1 MGKFSGILLCT
12 DFDNTLAYEQRVSPR
27 NTEAIKYFQDNG
39 GLFTIISGRSEYFFN
54 NHTEMIRPNTY
65 LGCVNG
71 SVLYDPF
78 EGKRVWE
85 GFMSGDIV
93 TPVIKI
99 ISNLK
104 NIKNIMVF
112 RQEELITVTSDSK
125 TAYEELFDAM
135 SLPVHKLIFHSMP
148 DTPFTQEECR
158 TISEYLGAEF
168 EAMRSWNCGRE
179 VQSKGCDKG
188 RAARRIAKLTGAKLL
203 VCVGDYENDISMIKE
218 ADIGYAV
225 GNALDSVKEAADRVT
240 VDVREDAIAAV
251 IEDLERIKI

>member
-12 DFDNTLAYEQRVSPR
+12 DFDNTLAYGQKVSPR

-54 NHTEMIRPNTY
+54 NHTEIIRPNTY

-71 SVLYDPF
+71 SVIYDPF
-78 EGKRVWE
+78 EDRIVWE
-85 GFMSGDIV
+85 GFMSGDMV
-93 TPVIKI
+93 TPAIKI
-99 ISNLK
+99 INDVK

-112 RQEELITVTSDSK
+112 RQGELITVMTDGK
-125 TAYEELFDAM
+125 TAYEELRVAM
-135 SLPVHKLIFHSMP
+135 SLPVYKLIFHSLP

-158 TISEYLGAEF
+158 TISEYLGEEF
-168 EAMRSWNCGRE
+168 EAMRSWNCGIE
-179 VQSKGCDKG
+179 VQSRGCNKG
-188 RAARRIAKLTGAKLL
+188 RAAKRIAELTGAKLL

-225 GNALDSVKEAADRVT
+225 ENALDSVKAVADRVT
-240 VDVREDAIAAV
+240 VDVREGAIAAV
-251 IEDLERIKI
+251 IDDLEKIKI